1 MREMESK
8 YLDRIKDVPTFSDRA
23 ECKTFGM
30 TFGELGVMQVNI
42 GKTCNLAC
50 KHCHIDAGAN
60 RTEIMSKEI
69 MTACLEAFTKNHFK
83 TLDIT
88 GGAPEMNPNFQW
100 FLEQAAE
107 RGIHTIV
114 RTNLVILNEEGY
126 RHLPGLYAK
135 KRVELVGSLPY
146 YTEKDTDKQ
155 RGKGVFAACIAV
167 LQKLNSLG
175 YGSNPDL
182 ILNLVYNPGGA
193 FLPPDQESLAV
204 EYRKKLSVLYGIT
217 FNSLYTI
224 TNNPIG
230 RFGDFLERSDNLTGY
245 MNRLVSAFNPAAVE
259 NMMCRNQISVDW
271 DGAIY
276 DCDFNLALGLKANVP
291 CSIQDF
297 RDTAV
302 TERKIVFGN
311 HCYACT
317 AGAGSSCGGATA

>member
-1 MREMESK
+1 MESK
-8 YLDRIKDVPTFSDRA
+8 YLERIKDIPPFNDKA
-23 ECKTFGM
+23 ECKKFGM
-30 TFGELGVMQVNI
+30 TYPQLNVMQVNI
-42 GKTCNLAC
+42 GKQCSLAC

-60 RTEIMSKEI
+60 RTEMMSKDVME
-69 MTACLEAFTKNHFK
+69 ACLEVFEKNHFR

-100 FLEQAAE
+100 FLEKVTK

-126 RHLPGLYAK
+126 SHLPEFYAQK
-135 KRVELVGSLPY
+135 KVELSASLPY
-146 YTEKDTDKQ
+146 YTEKDTDRQ
-155 RGKGVFAACIAV
+155 RGAGVFTSCIAV
-167 LQKLNSLG
+167 LRELNNLG
-175 YGSNPDL
+175 YGKDSDL

-193 FLPPDQESLAV
+193 FLPPNQENLAV
-204 EYRKKLSVLYGIT
+204 EYRKKLSDLYGII
-217 FNSLYTI
+217 FNGLYTI

-230 RFGDFLERSDNLTGY
+230 RFGDFLDKSDNLTGY

-271 DGAIY
+271 NGIIY
-276 DCDFNLALGLKANVP
+276 DCDFNLALGLKANIP
-291 CSIQDF
+291 HRIQDLG
-297 RDTAV
+297 DTALM
-302 TERKIVFGN
+302 ERKIVFGN